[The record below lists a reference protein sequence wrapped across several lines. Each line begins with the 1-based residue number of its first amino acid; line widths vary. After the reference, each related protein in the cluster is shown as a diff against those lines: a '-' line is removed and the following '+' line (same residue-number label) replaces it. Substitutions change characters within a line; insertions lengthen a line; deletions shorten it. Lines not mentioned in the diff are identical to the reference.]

1 MVSKR
6 QGLAALVA
14 CVAIVGVLWT
24 VLAARAGMFIPHDE
38 LLAVQPGEFSPDAI
52 SAAKR
57 VVSIDGRQVA
67 YVDMGA
73 GDPVILLH
81 GCPFSVYEWR
91 DVAPALAKHF
101 RVIAPDLIGL
111 GDTPVRLNDD
121 YRLPE
126 NMRMVQALMDYL
138 GVKSARFIGHDHG
151 GAIVQ
156 LLMQHDPLRIDMAIP
171 PLVGVAAR

>member
-1 MVSKR
+1 
-6 QGLAALVA
+6 
-14 CVAIVGVLWT
+14 
-24 VLAARAGMFIPHDE
+24 MFIPHDE